1 MRVYNYAYPTI
12 IQDVLHLPRVTIVM
26 VSLNVIRASNAKIST
41 TFPPGLVAVFSTAK
55 FMTMEVRVRLIP
67 SNSRRNQ
74 RYWRIYIEG
83 VLPPDNEAP
92 CVFCGKVQ
100 RPPLRPLS
108 VLHSGSNADISFVI
122 YTETRKR
129 PTGLCPSSRIY
140 SQRQK
145 LPL

>member
-1 MRVYNYAYPTI
+1 MQVYYYACPTI
-12 IQDVLHLPRVTIVM
+12 IQDALHLPRVTIVM
-26 VSLNVIRASNAKIST
+26 VSLNVIRASNARIST

-100 RPPLRPLS
+100 RPLLRPLS
-108 VLHSGSNADISFVI
+108 VLHSGSNADISLI
-122 YTETRKR
+122 HTETRKP
-129 PTGLCPSSRIY
+129 PTGSCPSSRIY

>member
-1 MRVYNYAYPTI
+1 
-12 IQDVLHLPRVTIVM
+12 M
-26 VSLNVIRASNAKIST
+26 VSLKVIRASNAKIST
-41 TFPPGLVAVFSTAK
+41 TFPPGLVAVFSKAK
-55 FMTMEVRVRLIP
+55 FMTLEAIVRLIP

-74 RYWRIYIEG
+74 RYWRIYIKG
-83 VLPPDNEAP
+83 VLPPDNKAP

-100 RPPLRPLS
+100 RPPLSSLS

-122 YTETRKR
+122 DTETRKP

-140 SQRQK
+140 GQRQK